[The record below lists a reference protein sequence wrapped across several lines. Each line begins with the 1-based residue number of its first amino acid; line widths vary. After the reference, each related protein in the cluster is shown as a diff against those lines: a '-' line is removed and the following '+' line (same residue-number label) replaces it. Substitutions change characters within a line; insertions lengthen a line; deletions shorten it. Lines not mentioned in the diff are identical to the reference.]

1 MSTSR
6 PSHRRWLGLA
16 ASCLLA
22 LAVQPVAT
30 AAHLAPLAERPAA
43 AAANTGDVIANLF
56 EWNWNSVAAECTN
69 VLGPDGYGAVQVAP
83 PEESITLPDAG
94 HPWWEVYQPVG
105 YDLNSRMGD
114 RAQFASMVTACHA
127 AGVKVYADAVINH
140 TAGDNNTATTGYNG
154 STFSPSG
161 FTYPQ
166 IGYTY
171 DSFHH
176 YGDDCPESSD
186 QIVDWDSTADV
197 QECELSN
204 LSDLYTQKDAVRS
217 SIAGY
222 LNDLLS
228 LGVDGFRV
236 DAAKHIAQADM
247 AAIISKLNN
256 TTSGSA
262 PRIMQEV
269 VPGSS
274 NSQLQ
279 PAAFESNGDVLE
291 FNYAYDLKSQFDGSI
306 ANLKTFGTSWGLEP
320 SDKSIAFV
328 TNHDTER
335 AGSTLS
341 YKDGATF
348 ELATEFGLAWPFG
361 TPQVYSGFTFDN
373 SDQSPPAD
381 SNGYVTDTDCSNGWY
396 CTDRLTG
403 VAGMVGWHNAVG
415 DAAVANWYDNGSNLI
430 AFSRGDAGWIAINN
444 GGSAVTQTFTT
455 GLAPGTYC
463 DVIHGTYTASTGA
476 CSGPTVTVDANGT
489 ATVTIAAKDS
499 VALYATTT
507 SSAGYRVTFD
517 CTCTTTYGQN
527 VYVSGS
533 IPALGGWDTGKAVA
547 LSSANYPVWSAT
559 LDLPADTYFEY
570 KYIKKDPDGTVEW
583 ESGANRYYTTGS
595 SGSITFND
603 TWHG

>member
-1 MSTSR
+1 MSVPGR
-6 PSHRRWLGLA
+6 IRRRRWLGIA
-16 ASCLLA
+16 ASCVLT
-22 LAVQPVAT
+22 LAVPPVAT
-30 AAHLAPLAERPAA
+30 ATHFAPLSERPAA
-43 AAANTGDVIANLF
+43 AATTSGDVIANLF
-56 EWNWNSVAAECTN
+56 EWNWNSVSSECTS

-83 PEESITLPDAG
+83 PEESITLPDQG

-105 YDLNSRMGD
+105 YDLNSRMGSQ
-114 RAQFASMVTACHA
+114 AQFASMVSACHA
-127 AGVKVYADAVINH
+127 AGVKVYVDAVINH
-140 TAGDNNTATTGYNG
+140 TAGDNNTATTGYHG

-171 DSFHH
+171 GSFHH

-204 LSDLYTQKDAVRS
+204 LSDLYTQQDAVRS

-222 LNDLLS
+222 LNSLID

-247 AAIISKLNN
+247 AAIIGKLH
-256 TTSGSA
+256 TTTAGSR

-269 VPGSS
+269 DPGSS
-274 NSQLQ
+274 NPQLQ
-279 PAAFESNGDVLE
+279 PAAFESNGEILE

-335 AGSTLS
+335 NGSTLS

-348 ELATEFGLAWPFG
+348 DLATEFGLAWPFG
-361 TPQVYSGFTFDN
+361 TPQVYSGFTFGS

-381 SNGYVTDTDCSNGWY
+381 SNGYVTNTDCSNGWY

-415 DAAVANWYDNGSNLI
+415 NAAVANWYDDGANVI

-444 GGSAVTQTFTT
+444 SSSAVTRTFTT

-463 DVIHGTYTASTGA
+463 DVIHGTYTASSGA

-489 ATVTIAAKDS
+489 ATVTVAAKDS
-499 VALYATTT
+499 VALYATAAPAY
-507 SSAGYRVTFD
+507 SIAFH

-527 VYVSGS
+527 VYVAGS
-533 IPALGGWDTGKAVA
+533 IPALGGWDTSKAVP
-547 LSSANYPVWSAT
+547 LSSADYPTWSAT
-559 LDLPADTYFEY
+559 LALPANTYFEY
-570 KYIKKDPDGTVEW
+570 KYFKKDPDGTIEW

-603 TWHG
+603 TWHS